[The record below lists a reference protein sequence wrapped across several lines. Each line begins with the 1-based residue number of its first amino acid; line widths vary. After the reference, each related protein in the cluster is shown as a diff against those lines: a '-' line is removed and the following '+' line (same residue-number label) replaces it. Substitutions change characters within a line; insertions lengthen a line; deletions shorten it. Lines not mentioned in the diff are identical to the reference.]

1 MYFNARSIVNKV
13 QELKLFASQSCPDVI
28 AITETWA
35 HNGISN
41 NYLKIPSYVIAAR
54 HDRND
59 TQNGRG
65 GGLLVYVRE
74 DLQSVETTCQN
85 NFNQFCSVQI
95 ASPSNSLHL
104 YVIYRSPNSS
114 PANNE
119 KLLEV
124 MRGVK
129 NPAVVVGDFNYP
141 HANWETLSGCTDSRA
156 LIDSSLDMFWAQYVD
171 FPTHQSG
178 NILDL
183 VFAEEGMINEV
194 KDEGPLATSDHSML
208 MIETSCILKVHTN
221 SLPRFNHRKADFKK
235 LCKMFKDVKWHDEFK
250 DDDVNGCWTK
260 FKERYYEVVQSCS
273 PLGNS
278 KGKKSG
284 PPWMTN
290 NLLKLLRQKRKQWR
304 VYKSNNSTD
313 SLNEYKKLRQKLK
326 KQILKAKLS
335 HEKKIAKNSK
345 VNPKAFYSYIGGK
358 RSNRTGVGPLQDND
372 GKIIT
377 DNGIQAQMLNN
388 Y

>member
-13 QELKLFASQSCPDVI
+13 QELKLFASQSRPDVI

-129 NPAVVVGDFNYP
+129 NPAVVVGDFTYP
-141 HANWETLSGCTDSRA
+141 HANWE
-156 LIDSSLDMFWAQYVD
+156 
-171 FPTHQSG
+171 
-178 NILDL
+178 
-183 VFAEEGMINEV
+183 
-194 KDEGPLATSDHSML
+194 
-208 MIETSCILKVHTN
+208 
-221 SLPRFNHRKADFKK
+221 
-235 LCKMFKDVKWHDEFK
+235 
-250 DDDVNGCWTK
+250 
-260 FKERYYEVVQSCS
+260 
-273 PLGNS
+273 
-278 KGKKSG
+278 
-284 PPWMTN
+284 
-290 NLLKLLRQKRKQWR
+290 
-304 VYKSNNSTD
+304 
-313 SLNEYKKLRQKLK
+313 
-326 KQILKAKLS
+326 ILKAKLS

>member
-129 NPAVVVGDFNYP
+129 NPAVVVG
-141 HANWETLSGCTDSRA
+141 E
-156 LIDSSLDMFWAQYVD
+156 
-171 FPTHQSG
+171 
-178 NILDL
+178 
-183 VFAEEGMINEV
+183 
-194 KDEGPLATSDHSML
+194 
-208 MIETSCILKVHTN
+208 
-221 SLPRFNHRKADFKK
+221 LPP
-235 LCKMFKDVKWHDEFK
+235 CK
-250 DDDVNGCWTK
+250 
-260 FKERYYEVVQSCS
+260 
-273 PLGNS
+273 LGNTV
-278 KGKKSG
+278 
-284 PPWMTN
+284 W
-290 NLLKLLRQKRKQWR
+290 L
-304 VYKSNNSTD
+304 Y
-313 SLNEYKKLRQKLK
+313 
-326 KQILKAKLS
+326 
-335 HEKKIAKNSK
+335 
-345 VNPKAFYSYIGGK
+345 
-358 RSNRTGVGPLQDND
+358 
-372 GKIIT
+372 
-377 DNGIQAQMLNN
+377 
-388 Y
+388 